1 MVRKYITRDFT
12 NHIHTT
18 EYLSDED
25 EYIKFEMFSFDP
37 DYTRTY
43 IVENNT
49 LKGENCKKTNYKS
62 WTCFQSKNK
71 IDPMEFTLN
80 YNAKTTGQYRID
92 IIYEQDSHMFE
103 DNDYNTHKDLVGWYD
118 IYLKGSKSE
127 HTATIHKIKKPKRDT
142 KLVDI
147 NDILKEAKVSD
158 MGPISKKFSKKKWDL
173 DSVKKMEK
181 TILKGF
187 AKMGIYYD
195 PESDMDL
202 QKFLKLMEEIN
213 NNNIDKPTS
222 AVDLK
227 FEGENNVLKRK
238 TIFKDLNKGNYNIE
252 FGVPHNCYVIG
263 AIIRKIIVFTG
274 TNDDEAGTNLQFTQ
288 ATLTNSEMLK
298 PTELQV
304 TVGYDDDF
312 ECENSPSG
320 LYMDYMDECNL
331 YVRNSEG
338 DIERIFG
345 GYVSTPLPDKDRRK
359 ITIHCADRLRDG
371 QNKYIL
377 DELVMQGG
385 DGNDSEYDKNDVIS
399 FNKHGEVLRYLCE
412 LYEVSLKNNIEG
424 GYVENEKYDNGFT
437 VVFGKKK
444 RGNVKNV
451 KKIDVSNGSVKFNN
465 KSVQLRNNSSGKRK
479 QTWTLWKAKKIPVD
493 ISNYKNF
500 HITYGMGNPRTEHK
514 RKDSIVTDV
523 ADSTAGSQKFG
534 KCGVSQD
541 NKYLMAIGKP
551 SAGGDTGS
559 GWTKTIFE
567 RKCPC
572 CGSSNLVWDWN
583 WGSYSSCRG
592 ANEGGTAEG
601 HIFCKSCDADWS
613 VQGKSHE
620 NRAGYCKK
628 SVKKK
633 SSTVKSSRSEAQK
646 LKNGEMAGV
655 PSGDVSISA
664 EDIFKAIKKATKG
677 WKHSTGTGSTA
688 SYLEKHHVGD
698 CFAWSEKISKELK
711 RYKVNH
717 KIVEYNS
724 GVVSNHRSVL
734 YQKSNGEYD
743 DFPYREYNFP
753 NGTYNTSGSKNG
765 RVIYNYK
772 QGGRISQ
779 AKTSKNTKK
788 NETVET
794 LITNGYDIKT
804 PFQAYIDIVYSTTQS
819 LDSKKYHVYVD
830 FTQKAKSNYSMSGL
844 NPVWVN
850 NQSKKLTLNNF
861 IDKLREYRN
870 HSADTRIYI
879 HSVSFI
885 TPKIKV
891 KTKEDKADWYTYD
904 EHTIDES
911 SCKIKLYSIA
921 FNNQTG
927 TVPGGLSSC
936 GRGVNEIMKNIVD
949 GGNYLVSMT
958 YGKHRADDKINFR
971 VDNNSDA
978 VFVAREGNDNNIL
991 EWGNINYNPANELYN
1006 MSRCVFK
1013 KNKTEKYFYVD
1024 SKFSESILK
1033 YQEQCT
1039 LITENEAIGEKEA
1052 YWNARH
1058 NEKFNPEQTYSY
1070 TITVMGCPDVE
1081 LKDLVSVTANS
1092 RKLNTLKEVESITLK
1107 YDHKSKPIL
1116 QTELGLGELAPDLQV
1131 RQTIRNLRNNA
1142 KKSTTDFGS
1151 SAKPISDESIYEW
1164 EN

>member
-12 NHIHTT
+12 DHIHTT

-25 EYIKFEMFSFDP
+25 EYIKFELFSFDP
-37 DYTRTY
+37 DYTQTY
-43 IVENNT
+43 VVEHNT

-62 WTCFQSKNK
+62 WTCFQSGNK

-80 YNAKTTGQYRID
+80 YNVKVAGQYRID
-92 IIYEQDSHMFE
+92 VLYEQDSHMFD

-118 IYLKGSKSE
+118 IYIKGSKAE
-127 HTATIHKIKKPKRDT
+127 HKATIQNVKKPKKNSKLLDVNEIKSKSYEQFYKEQKGKNKAKLDKDT
-142 KLVDI
+142 WKQAQKSI
-147 NDILKEAKVSD
+147 NKA
-158 MGPISKKFSKKKWDL
+158 
-173 DSVKKMEK
+173 
-181 TILKGF
+181 F
-187 AKMGIYYD
+187 AKLGALYD
-195 PESDMDL
+195 PEQDKDL
-202 QKFLKLMEEIN
+202 QKFLKILEEVN

-238 TIFKDLNKGNYNIE
+238 TIFKNLNKGNYNIE
-252 FGVPHNCYVIG
+252 FGVPHNCYIIG
-263 AIIRKIIVFTG
+263 AIIRKVITFTG
-274 TNDDEAGTNLQFTQ
+274 TNNDEEGTNLQFTQ

-312 ECENSPSG
+312 ECNNSPSG

-338 DIERIFG
+338 NIERVFG

-377 DELVMQGG
+377 DELVLQGG
-385 DGNDSEYDKNDVIS
+385 DGGNSDYEKEDVIS
-399 FNKHGEVLRYLCE
+399 FDKHGEVLKYLCE
-412 LYEVSLKNNIEG
+412 LYEISLKNNIEG
-424 GYVENEKYDNGFT
+424 GYVANEKFDNGFT
-437 VVFGKKK
+437 VVFGNKK

-451 KKIDVSNGSVKFNN
+451 KKIDVSNGEVKFNN
-465 KSVQLRNNSSGKRK
+465 KSVQLRNNSSGKKK
-479 QTWTLWKAKKIPVD
+479 QTWTLWKAKKTPVN
-493 ISNYKNF
+493 ISEYHNL
-500 HITYGMGNPRTEHK
+500 HITYGLGNTKTEHK
-514 RKDSIVTDV
+514 RKDSIVKDV
-523 ADSTAGSQKFG
+523 SDSTAGSQKFT

-541 NKYLMAIGKP
+541 GKYLMAIGKP
-551 SAGGDTGS
+551 SAGGDS
-559 GWTKTIFE
+559 SQRWTKTVFE

-572 CGSSNLVWDWN
+572 CGSTNLVWDWN

-601 HIFCKSCDADWS
+601 HVFCKSCDADWS

-620 NRAGYCKK
+620 NRPGFCKK
-628 SVKKK
+628 SLKKA
-633 SSTVKSSRSEAQK
+633 SSTVKSSKSEAQK
-646 LKNGEMAGV
+646 LKNGNMSGV
-655 PSGDVSISA
+655 PSGDVSISSD
-664 EDIFKAIKKATKG
+664 DIFKAIKSATKG
-677 WKHSTGTGSTA
+677 WKHSLGTGSTA
-688 SYLEKHHVGD
+688 SYLEKHHTGD

-711 RYKVNH
+711 KYKVNH
-717 KIVEYNS
+717 KIVQYHAV
-724 GVVSNHRSVL
+724 GGATNHRSVL

-743 DFPYREYNFP
+743 DFPYRKYGFP
-753 NGTYNTSGSKNG
+753 NGTYNTAGSKNG
-765 RVIYNYK
+765 KVIYNYK

-779 AKTSKNTKK
+779 AKTSKSTTK

-794 LITNGYDIKT
+794 TITNGYDKDN
-804 PFQAYIDIVYSTTQS
+804 PFQAYLDIVYSTKNS
-819 LDSKKYHVYVD
+819 LDAKKYHVYVD

-850 NQSKKLTLNNF
+850 NQSKKITLKGF
-861 IDKLREYRN
+861 TDKVREYRN
-870 HSADTRIYI
+870 HSEDTKIYI
-879 HSVSFI
+879 HSISFI
-885 TPKIKV
+885 APKIKV

-904 EHTIDES
+904 EHTIDNS
-911 SCKIKLYSIA
+911 SCKMKLYSIA
-921 FNNQTG
+921 FNNLTG
-927 TVPGGLSSC
+927 TVPGGLNSC
-936 GRGVNEIMKNIVD
+936 GRSVNEIMKNIVE
-949 GGNYLVSMT
+949 GGNYLVSMN
-958 YGKHRADDKINFR
+958 YGLHRTDDKINFR

-978 VFVAREGNDNNIL
+978 VFTAREGDDNNIL
-991 EWGNINYNPANELYN
+991 EWGNISYNPANELFN

-1024 SKFSESILK
+1024 SKFSDSILK

-1039 LITENEAIGEKEA
+1039 LITENEGIGEREA

-1070 TITVMGCPDVE
+1070 TITVMGYPDVE
-1081 LKDLVSVTANS
+1081 LKDLVSVTANA

-1107 YDHKSKPIL
+1107 YDHKTKPIL

-1131 RQTIRNLRNNA
+1131 EKNIRKLRDGA
-1142 KKSTTDFGS
+1142 KKSTTNFSS
-1151 SAKPISDESIYEW
+1151 SATPVSDESIYEW